1 MNRMQKST
9 LPLFSVLRHITGVSF
24 LLVGYITRDIYARL
38 ANYTGKIYTKYYII
52 AKQPLFE
59 TLSGEIDAI
68 TLDFTQAT
76 FSHDTAT
83 PRPGQYVC
91 LPLRPCP

>member
-1 MNRMQKST
+1 MNWMQKST

-38 ANYTGKIYTKYYII
+38 ANYTGKIYTIYYII

-59 TLSGEIDAI
+59 TLSGDIDAT
-68 TLDFTQAT
+68 TLDFTQAC
-76 FSHDTAT
+76 FPHDTDT
-83 PRPGQYVC
+83 PPRRQYVC
-91 LPLRPCP
+91 LPLRSCP